1 MNLEAWVQNWTEELA
16 KPSVNNNNVPLCPFA
31 KKAWQQEAVKIVECE
46 DIWATVCQE
55 AKNFGSHKVV
65 MCIQEDPQYTYDE
78 LDGGCASLNQW
89 FAYTNMDI
97 WLLSYQIDRA
107 IVFLQPLSELDTA
120 SVALEKLGYYK
131 NYESDDYNRL
141 IKLRRKLRGVQQ

>member
-1 MNLEAWVQNWTEELA
+1 
-16 KPSVNNNNVPLCPFA
+16 
-31 KKAWQQEAVKIVECE
+31 
-46 DIWATVCQE
+46 VCQE